1 MAELRYKLPRVS
13 RPMLTRDKNYQNQ
26 CMLVETTACQSW
38 RLFGHDVEFGMR
50 SHNHVDRH
58 SDAVYSAISSTR

>member
-1 MAELRYKLPRVS
+1 M
-13 RPMLTRDKNYQNQ
+13 TRDKNYQNQ